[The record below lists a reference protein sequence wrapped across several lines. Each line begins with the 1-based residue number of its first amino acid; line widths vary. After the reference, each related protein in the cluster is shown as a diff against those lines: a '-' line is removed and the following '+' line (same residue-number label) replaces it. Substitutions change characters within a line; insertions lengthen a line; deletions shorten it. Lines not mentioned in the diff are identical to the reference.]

1 MVEGGTRM
9 KTFRAFLRM
18 AKDRSGAT
26 VIEYCL
32 IAGIVSLAI
41 VGGASAIG
49 TNTNTSFNAVQAGF
63 DAAP

>member
-1 MVEGGTRM
+1 M
-9 KTFRAFLRM
+9 KSLHTLKKFL
-18 AKDRSGAT
+18 KNRSGAT

-32 IAGIVSLAI
+32 IAGIISIAI

-49 TNTNTSFNAVQAGF
+49 TNTNNSFNAVQAGF